1 MTFKEVT
8 KKLEHL
14 NNDNEII
21 VMDDLD
27 EYLITGI
34 HGQKVIAKPIHVYEE
49 ELECVV
55 NEDFILI
62 PIEEIECLH
71 YIGNSGSHA

>member
-1 MTFKEVT
+1 MTFEEVT
-8 KKLEHL
+8 KKIKDSIT
-14 NNDNEII
+14 NDEII
-21 VMDDLD
+21 SIDDID

-34 HGQKVIAKPIHVYEE
+34 HGQKVIAKPIDVYEE

-62 PIEEIECLH
+62 PIEEIKCLH
-71 YIGNSGSHA
+71 HIENAGINA

>member
-8 KKLEHL
+8 KKIKDSIT
-14 NNDNEII
+14 NDEII
-21 VMDDLD
+21 SIDDID

-34 HGQKVIAKPIHVYEE
+34 HGQKVIAKPIDVYEE

-62 PIEEIECLH
+62 PIEEIKCLH
-71 YIGNSGSHA
+71 HIENAGINA

>member
-1 MTFKEVT
+1 MTFEEVT
-8 KKLEHL
+8 KKIKDSIT
-14 NNDNEII
+14 NDEII
-21 VMDDLD
+21 SIDDID

-62 PIEEIECLH
+62 PIEEIKCLH
-71 YIGNSGSHA
+71 HIENAGINA